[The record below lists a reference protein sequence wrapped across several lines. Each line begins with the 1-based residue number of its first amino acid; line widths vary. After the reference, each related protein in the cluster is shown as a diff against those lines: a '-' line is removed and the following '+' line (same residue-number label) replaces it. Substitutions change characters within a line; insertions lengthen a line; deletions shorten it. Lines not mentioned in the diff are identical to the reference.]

1 MNLPQIEK
9 YKIVNFFQTIN
20 FDSTRGGISLVTEKG
35 IHSSSR
41 LLVQAARTSDAGAY
55 ECVPDNAQSAS
66 VRVHVLTGMCYIC
79 IICFSITFL
88 FFLYNLSHLN
98 ITILVDSDFI

>member
-1 MNLPQIEK
+1 MFLFI
-9 YKIVNFFQTIN
+9 QTIN

-55 ECVPDNAQSAS
+55 QCVPDNAQSATA
-66 VRVHVLTGMCYIC
+66 RVHVLTGK
-79 IICFSITFL
+79 S
-88 FFLYNLSHLN
+88 
-98 ITILVDSDFI
+98 